1 MSRRRCVLLAA
12 IDLYGTA
19 GQSGELSVWFE
30 SKDTA
35 VCEFHTFWNGAAAP
49 RIESI
54 TLVQA

>member
-1 MSRRRCVLLAA
+1 MLLAA